1 MEWTSISDLLPQP
14 YKTVLISEDGGQT
27 TKRAYRIF
35 SEKTGDLWM
44 NADDEFDFYYL
55 SEYPEWKYES

>member
-14 YKTVLISEDGGQT
+14 YKTVLISEDSGQT

-35 SEKTGDLWM
+35 SEKTGDLWID
-44 NADDEFDFYYL
+44 ADSESDFYYL
-55 SEYPEWKYES
+55 YEYPKWTYL